1 MEGFSLSE
9 WSTDRTEGAV
19 FVNQSEVRRW
29 FDFLYVSVPALHM
42 LILQSKD
49 AYQRET
55 AKKAFFR
62 LLNTTRDQ
70 LCWCWNSHSS
80 PPTSYYM
87 PSIENL
93 IE

>member
-49 AYQRET
+49 AYQSRT
-55 AKKAFFR
+55 PKQTTFR
-62 LLNTTRDQ
+62 VDQ
-70 LCWCWNSHSS
+70 HDERSVMLMLEL
-80 PPTSYYM
+80 PPLHPRVDYL
-87 PSIENL
+87 IEENL